1 MVRHAKRTDANHSA
15 IRDGLRQIG
24 YNVTD
29 TSHIGNGYPD
39 LTVKIGCK
47 LPILLEVKDPAKP
60 KSAQALTEKEV
71 AFFDLFMPRATHQQR
86 DASGISLS
94 KNGWRRRRKRKNE
107 KQEKN
112 GRVAPACTEHIMF

>member
-71 AFFDLFMPRATHQQR
+71 AFFDLFMPICYVVT
-86 DASGISLS
+86 SLES
-94 KNGWRRRRKRKNE
+94 ALAAIEHGRLTQAGW
-107 KQEKN
+107 
-112 GRVAPACTEHIMF
+112 I